1 MPREKVY
8 LTEEG
13 LTKLKAELDHLY
25 TVRRQEVAERI
36 QRAKELTDTVDN
48 AEYEDAKNEQA
59 FVEGRIRTL
68 ERMVKNAAVISA
80 ETSSEQVR
88 LGSTVTVQTQDGEQE
103 HYTIVGSAEADPS
116 EGKISNESPVGKVLL
131 GRRVGEEVEV
141 RAPAGMLKLKIVTI
155 G

>member
-1 MPREKVY
+1 MAREKVY

-13 LTKLKAELDHLY
+13 LANLKSELDHLY

-68 ERMVKNAAVISA
+68 EKMIKNAVVISHEDSA
-80 ETSSEQVR
+80 EVR
-88 LGSTVTVQTQDGEQE
+88 LGSVVMVRDPDGREE
-103 HYTIVGSAEADPS
+103 RYIIVGSAEANPS
-116 EGKISNESPVGKVLL
+116 EGKISNESPVGQVLL
-131 GRRVGEEVEV
+131 GKRPGEEVEV
-141 RAPAGMLKLKIVTI
+141 RTPGGVFKLKILTI
-155 G
+155 Q

>member
-8 LTEEG
+8 LTQEG
-13 LTKLKAELDHLY
+13 LTKLKTELDYLY

-36 QRAKELTDTVDN
+36 QKAKELTDTVDN

-68 ERMVKNAAVISA
+68 ERMIKNAMVISA
-80 ETSSEQVR
+80 ESSSEQVR
-88 LGSTVTVQTQDGEQE
+88 LGSKVTVQTQEGERE
-103 HYTIVGSAEADPS
+103 DYIIVGSPEANPS
-116 EGKISNESPVGKVLL
+116 EGRISNESPVGKVLL
-131 GRRVGEEVEV
+131 GRRAGEEVEV

>member
-8 LTEEG
+8 LTQGG
-13 LTKLKAELDHLY
+13 LTKLKTELDYLY

-36 QRAKELTDTVDN
+36 QKAKELTDTVDN

-68 ERMVKNAAVISA
+68 ERMIKNAMVISA
-80 ETSSEQVR
+80 ESSSEQVR
-88 LGSTVTVQTQDGEQE
+88 LGSKVTVQTQEGERE
-103 HYTIVGSAEADPS
+103 DYIIVGSPEANPS
-116 EGKISNESPVGKVLL
+116 EGRISNESPVGKVLL
-131 GRRVGEEVEV
+131 GRRAGEEVEV